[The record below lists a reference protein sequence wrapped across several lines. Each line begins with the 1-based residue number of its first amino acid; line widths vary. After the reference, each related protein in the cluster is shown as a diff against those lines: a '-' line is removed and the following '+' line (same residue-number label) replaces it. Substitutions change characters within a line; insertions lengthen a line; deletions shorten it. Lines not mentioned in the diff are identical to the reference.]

1 MSEKELIY
9 SKDLTAFRDDLIK
22 VRVSF
27 GNRIGAKKDKNGWVF
42 LRRYTVCKNKHAI
55 LLKEDKQR
63 DKCPSAANR

>member
-27 GNRIGAKKDKNGWVF
+27 GNRIGAKKDKTTAG
-42 LRRYTVCKNKHAI
+42 
-55 LLKEDKQR
+55 
-63 DKCPSAANR
+63 SS